1 MKLKK
6 EILTMKPLIK
16 NKQLIR
22 TQALIDGDWIDESK
36 GKSFSVY
43 NPYDSSEI
51 AKVPNLGKKETIQ
64 AIEAADWAFGGWSS
78 SLAKNRA
85 QKLFHLSE
93 LIKQNIEDLSLLIT
107 LEQGKPL
114 HESKS
119 EVLFSADVIRWS
131 AEEACRVHGLTQC
144 DPDEELSALT
154 IRQPIGVIGV
164 ISPWNFP
171 FAIPTQKVFSALAAG
186 CTVVLKPAEATP
198 LSALALAY
206 LCQEAEIPPGVINV
220 VTCEKP
226 NEVGEILATH
236 PLISKVTFTGS
247 TEVGKKILE
256 MGASTV
262 KKVTLELGGNCPF
275 IVFED
280 ADFEKA
286 FQGIFNL
293 KFFNAGQC
301 CNSINRVLVQQ
312 SIYDS
317 FIKNCIEMTKN
328 LTVGSGLETVDMGPL
343 INREAKKK
351 IEDLVKDA
359 SQKGAEVFSS
369 KKKQKGLLCP
379 PIVIKNARSDMR
391 IFSEEIFG
399 PILAFYSFDTEDEA
413 IAIANDTRYGLAS
426 YFYTENL
433 SRAMRVAKALEAGT
447 VGINTINTFSMTL
460 PFGGW
465 KESGI
470 GREGGIVGSL
480 DEYCEL
486 KAISIG
492 N

>member
-1 MKLKK
+1 
-6 EILTMKPLIK
+6 MKPLIK

-22 TQALIDGDWIDESK
+22 TQALIDGEWIDGPK

-43 NPYDSSEI
+43 NPFDGSEI
-51 AKVPNLGKKETIQ
+51 AKVPNLGKEETMQ
-64 AIEAADWAFGGWSS
+64 AIEAANWAFGGWSS
-78 SLAKNRA
+78 SLAKTRA
-85 QKLFHLSE
+85 QKLFRLSE
-93 LIKQNIEDLSLLIT
+93 LIKQNLEDLALLIT

-119 EVLFSADVIRWS
+119 EVLFSADVIHWS
-131 AEEACRVHGLTQC
+131 AEEACRVHGLTLG
-144 DPDEELSALT
+144 DPDEEQNALT
-154 IRQPIGVIGV
+154 IRQPLGVVGV

-171 FAIPTQKVFSALAAG
+171 LAIPAQKAFGAVAAG
-186 CTVVLKPAEATP
+186 CTVVLKPAEDTP

-206 LCQEAEIPPGVINV
+206 LCQEAEIPPGVVNV

-226 NEVGEILATH
+226 NEVGEILTTH

-247 TEVGKKILE
+247 TDVGKKIYA
-256 MGASTV
+256 MSASTV
-262 KKVTLELGGNCPF
+262 KKVTLELGGNCPL

-280 ADFEKA
+280 ADLEKA
-286 FQGIFNL
+286 LQGIFNL

-317 FIKNCIEMTKN
+317 FVKNCTEMAKN
-328 LTVGSGLETVDMGPL
+328 LTVGSGLEAVDMGPL

-351 IEDLVKDA
+351 IEELVKDA
-359 SQKGAEVFSS
+359 SQKGAEVFLA

-379 PIVIKNARSDMR
+379 PVVIKNARSDMR
-391 IFSEEIFG
+391 IFNEEIFG
-399 PILAFYSFDTEDEA
+399 PVLAFYSFDTEDEA
-413 IAIANDTRYGLAS
+413 IAIANDTHYGLAS

-433 SRAMRVAKALEAGT
+433 TRAMRVAKALEAGT
-447 VGINTINTFSMTL
+447 VGINTTITFSMTL

-492 N
+492 NY